1 MLDPGVADVGQCL
14 EGTLEVDGELVA
26 QGVQLDADL
35 VAGDPVPTVALGAG
49 RALLGERRRGE
60 RTGGADDGG
69 GGGGRAQEAPA
80 GEPGHL
86 LTTGGVVVTCA
97 HA

>member
-1 MLDPGVADVGQCL
+1 L
-14 EGTLEVDGELVA
+14 EGPLEVDGELVA
-26 QGVQLDADL
+26 QGEQLNADL
-35 VAGDPVPTVALGAG
+35 VARDPVPAVDLGAG
-49 RALLGERRRGE
+49 RALLRERRGGE
-60 RTGGADDGG
+60 RTRGADDGG
-69 GGGGRAQEAPA
+69 GSGGRAQEAPA